1 MSGVWLNMRKT
12 WSHETRPVEDEK
24 QREAQNA
31 WLFGWFDSFYL
42 FGFSGKSGFARS
54 SNQTTKQTR

>member
-1 MSGVWLNMRKT
+1 MDAIEL
-12 WSHETRPVEDEK
+12 
-24 QREAQNA
+24 NA
-31 WLFGWFDSFYL
+31 WLFGWFGSFCL